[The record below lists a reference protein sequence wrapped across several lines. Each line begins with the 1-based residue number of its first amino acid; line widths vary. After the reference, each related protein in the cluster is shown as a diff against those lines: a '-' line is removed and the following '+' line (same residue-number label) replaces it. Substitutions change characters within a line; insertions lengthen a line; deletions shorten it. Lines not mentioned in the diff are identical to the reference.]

1 MAMLVF
7 EMQERFLAASDLQAL
22 EQLCRSICD
31 GMGFEYFLY
40 GSQIPIS
47 LVKPRE
53 IILTN
58 YPAAW
63 WERYLE
69 QDYRAKD
76 PVLAHCDRS
85 IAPLLW
91 NEIPDLN
98 RFGKKFFNEAGEC
111 GLPSGLTVVLRGSRF
126 DVALLSVVC
135 IEDAAKAN
143 LLYRERMAETHL
155 LLNFL
160 HDNIVRVLASAGDLP
175 TFQLTSRQREC
186 LLWAAEGKDTH
197 SISEILHISSD
208 TVSFHFKE
216 IAERLNTSNRAHS
229 VTRAVTFGLIEPT
242 LQ

>member
-1 MAMLVF
+1 MLVF
-7 EMQERFLAASDLQAL
+7 EMQERFRSANDLQTL
-22 EQLCRSICD
+22 EQLCRSICEKL
-31 GMGFEYFLY
+31 GFQYFLY

-58 YPAAW
+58 YPGAW
-63 WERYLE
+63 WERYLD
-69 QDYRAKD
+69 QDYRSRD

-85 IAPLLW
+85 ISPLLW
-91 NEIPDLN
+91 DQIPDLN
-98 RFGKKFFNEAGEC
+98 KFGKKFFSEASEC
-111 GLPSGLTVVLRGSRF
+111 GLPSGLTVILRGSRF

-135 IEDAAKAN
+135 TEEATKAN
-143 LLYRERMAETHL
+143 QVYREHMAETQL

-160 HDNIVRVLASAGDLP
+160 HDNIVRILALAGELP
-175 TFQLTSRQREC
+175 TFELTSRQREC

-197 SISEILHISSD
+197 SISEILRISSD